1 MKHLKQF
8 NESKEEIMEAIVV
21 KIFTL
26 IGFDVDDDGI
36 VTCKTKLAR
45 YMSDMLVREGKFEKI
60 EHNKYKAKV

>member
-1 MKHLKQF
+1 MKHLKSF
-8 NESKEEIMEAIVV
+8 NESKEEMMVAIVV

-36 VTCKTKLAR
+36 VNCKTKLAR
-45 YMSDMLVREGKFEKI
+45 YMSDMLVREEKFEKI

>member
-8 NESKEEIMEAIVV
+8 NEGKEEIMGTIIV

-36 VTCKTKLAR
+36 VTCKTRLAR
-45 YMSDMLVREGKFEKI
+45 YMSDMLVKEGKFEKI

>member
-1 MKHLKQF
+1 
-8 NESKEEIMEAIVV
+8 METIVV

-26 IGFDVDDDGI
+26 IGFDVDEDGI

-60 EHNKYKAKV
+60 EPNKYKAKV

>member
-1 MKHLKQF
+1 
-8 NESKEEIMEAIVV
+8 METIVV

-26 IGFDVDDDGI
+26 IGFDVDEDGI

-45 YMSDMLVREGKFEKI
+45 YMSDIVREGKFEKI